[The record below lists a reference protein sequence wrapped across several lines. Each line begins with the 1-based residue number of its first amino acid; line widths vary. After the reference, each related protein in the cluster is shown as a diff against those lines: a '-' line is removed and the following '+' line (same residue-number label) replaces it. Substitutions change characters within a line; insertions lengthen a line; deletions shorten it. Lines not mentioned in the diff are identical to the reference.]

1 MWLCLSASAPRAS
14 EPCRLTQEL
23 YAQAKAEWDALS
35 QEKRDEWGFDYEL
48 CEYLRGLVEKLDL
61 QIKRARDKLA
71 SEQNQKIALAPATQ
85 AQVDELAAQIK
96 ALQEEANTLGEAG
109 EVDESMK
116 KMAAVEE
123 IKKKKEVLENP
134 QFPGK
139 EKIMEVCDICCN
151 YMANTDS
158 EVRKAEHLAGKQHKG
173 WEAIREKLTEMQ
185 ALNDGRGPP
194 RRRRDLKEL
203 IAEHGGGGKGE
214 GDSDKKEPRS
224 SDKRRSRSREKDRD
238 ADRRR
243 DDDRR
248 RRDDDRR
255 DRDRYES
262 SRYSSSH
269 RDYRDRDRRDD
280 YRRRDDDR
288 CVAGARASCA
298 CVRGCACVVCQSAV
312 ASLCSQRDGGC
323 QSLAACFRS
332 FRWFSLLPREL
343 VCVSGVT

>member
-1 MWLCLSASAPRAS
+1 M
-14 EPCRLTQEL
+14 
-23 YAQAKAEWDALS
+23 
-35 QEKRDEWGFDYEL
+35 
-48 CEYLRGLVEKLDL
+48 EKLDL

-158 EVRKAEHLAGKQHKG
+158 EVRKAEHLAGKQHMG
-173 WEAIREKLTEMQ
+173 WKAIREKLTEMQ

-194 RRRRDLKEL
+194 RRRRDLKDL

-298 CVRGCACVVCQSAV
+298 CVRGCACVVCQSA
-312 ASLCSQRDGGC
+312 SYTLCSQRDGGC

-343 VCVSGVT
+343 VCVSGLTSGTPPVLVPALACVLSLSVSLRARAHDRRRERSRERDYRESRDRY